1 MLIYS
6 KSGSKIWKRWCCS
19 NTQGA
24 IEHQEKSDLKK
35 WNHKKQYYIIYN
47 YICIYLNARV
57 KPKWEIRG
65 IKYRFEARTA
75 FNIRLFV
82 DCINMFRILS
92 RDYDVGEK
100 SNYKIKVKG
109 ELNCENS
116 INWRVL
122 TVKTDIKLRRVPFVD
137 WKFKN

>member
-1 MLIYS
+1 M
-6 KSGSKIWKRWCCS
+6 
-19 NTQGA
+19 
-24 IEHQEKSDLKK
+24 
-35 WNHKKQYYIIYN
+35 
-47 YICIYLNARV
+47 
-57 KPKWEIRG
+57 
-65 IKYRFEARTA
+65 FEARTA

-116 INWRVL
+116 IN
-122 TVKTDIKLRRVPFVD
+122 
-137 WKFKN
+137 